1 MLPYLLV
8 TAPVAVMAVLSPLYR
23 RYPLIWGS
31 VFLILLVFIGLRH
44 HVGMDWNN
52 YLWMIRYANEGS
64 FINAFAYAEPGY
76 AILLWIF
83 GQAGLGIY
91 GVYLSGTAIFLAG
104 LFRYCK
110 TTPSPWIALLVAM
123 PFLVIVISMSAARQ
137 TVAIGV
143 ILWLFAEW
151 PRASLKKRL
160 AFILLAT
167 SFHISAAGF
176 LVFMVLDFRIPA
188 WLKVLAVAFFGGVI
202 VYILNVSGQAE
213 YYDSV
218 YGSGQTQ
225 TTQSAGAVVHVL
237 LNAGPAM
244 MCFLLGKR
252 ARAIL
257 MPERFQVQMAILAII
272 LLGISLVAST
282 AASRMSLYVFPVS
295 IRFFSVLPLLF
306 LDSNSRIAL
315 KACLGAFFLSF
326 LVVWL
331 SAGNS
336 AVGHAHYR
344 NALFV
349 PYYELELC
357 CQ

>member
-8 TAPVAVMAVLSPLYR
+8 TAPVAVMAVVSPLYR
-23 RYPLIWGS
+23 RFPLIWGS
-31 VFLILLVFIGLRH
+31 AFLVLLIFIGLRH

-52 YLWMIRYANEGS
+52 YLWMIQNANSGD
-64 FINAFAYAEPGY
+64 FWHAFTTSEPGY
-76 AILLWIF
+76 ALILWIS

-91 GVYLSGTAIFLAG
+91 GVYLVGTAIFLAG

-110 TTPSPWIALLVAM
+110 TTPSPWMALLVAM

-143 ILWLFAEW
+143 LLWLFADW
-151 PRASLKKRL
+151 TRASLLKRIV
-160 AFILLAT
+160 FILIAT

-176 LVFMVLDFRIPA
+176 LAFIVLDLRIPVWVKA
-188 WLKVLAVAFFGGVI
+188 AAVAFFGAVI
-202 VYILNVSGQAE
+202 IYILNASGQAD

-225 TTQSAGAVVHVL
+225 TTQSAGAIFHVL
-237 LNAGPAM
+237 LNAGPGM
-244 MCFLLGKR
+244 MCFVLGKR
-252 ARAIL
+252 ARSIL
-257 MPERFQVQMAILAII
+257 IPDRFQVQMAVLAII

-282 AASRMSLYVFPVS
+282 AASRLSLYLFPVS
-295 IRFFSVLPLLF
+295 IRFFVVLPMLFPDPRARLALKVFLGIFFMLF
-306 LDSNSRIAL
+306 L
-315 KACLGAFFLSF
+315 AF
-326 LVVWL
+326 WL
-331 SAGNS
+331 SAGN
-336 AVGHAHYR
+336 AAIGHANYR

-349 PYYELELC
+349 SEYELELC

>member
-8 TAPVAVMAVLSPLYR
+8 TAPVAVMAVVSPLYR
-23 RYPLIWGS
+23 RFPLIWGS
-31 VFLILLVFIGLRH
+31 AFLVLLIFIGLRH

-52 YLWMIRYANEGS
+52 YLWMIRYANEGT
-64 FINAFAYAEPGY
+64 FIEAFDYAEPGY
-76 AILLWIF
+76 AILLWIS
-83 GQAGLGIY
+83 GQAGWGIY
-91 GVYLSGTAIFLAG
+91 GVYLAGTAIFLAG

-110 TTPSPWIALLVAM
+110 TTPSPWMALLVAM

-143 ILWLFAEW
+143 LLWLFADW
-151 PRASLKKRL
+151 SRASLTKRL
-160 AFILLAT
+160 AFVLLAT

-176 LVFMVLDFRIPA
+176 LAFMMLDFRIPV
-188 WLKVLAVAFFGGVI
+188 WLKVIVVAFFGGVI
-202 VYILNVSGQAE
+202 VYILNVSGQAD

-225 TTQSAGAVVHVL
+225 TTQSAGAVFHVL
-237 LNAGPAM
+237 INAGPAM
-244 MCFLLGKR
+244 VYFLLGKR

-257 MPERFQVQMAILAII
+257 MPEKFHVQMAVLAII
-272 LLGISLVAST
+272 LMGIAFVAST

-306 LDSNSRIAL
+306 LNPDARFAL
-315 KACLGAFFLSF
+315 KACLGVFFLSF
-326 LVVWL
+326 LAFWL
-331 SAGNS
+331 SAGNA
-336 AVGHAHYR
+336 AVGHAQYR

-349 PYYELELC
+349 PYNELELC
-357 CQ
+357 C